1 VKNDLSA
8 LAEQIS
14 DALNAFTGEAT
25 KQARRGVKQARAGAD
40 SMMSD
45 MSDRGSAA
53 YDAAHDAAYSME
65 ESLEDVIHQRPL
77 AAVGLALGVG
87 LLIGTMWRR

>member
-1 VKNDLSA
+1 MKNDLSA

-25 KQARRGVKQARAGAD
+25 KQARRGVKQARANAD